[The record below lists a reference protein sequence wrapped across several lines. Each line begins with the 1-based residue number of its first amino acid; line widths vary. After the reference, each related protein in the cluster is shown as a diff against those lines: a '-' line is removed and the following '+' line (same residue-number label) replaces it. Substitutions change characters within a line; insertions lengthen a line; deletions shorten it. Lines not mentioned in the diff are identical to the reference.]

1 MYAEIKARKSS
12 TRRKTVIS
20 GAIGQFPGQQI
31 FLERPNYAGDYIR
44 AKRTGHAHSPH
55 GALMMPDEEDLSNG
69 EQVNEL
75 ASFSGRVLLVEDE
88 DFTRTLVADGLNLL
102 GVQTVP
108 VNSSAAAIEA
118 LKTFDPNVV
127 ICDLDLGAG
136 PSGAALLERLAEEQ
150 PWLGLIA
157 LTAHASPEL
166 AIHDGRSLPES
177 AIYVVKSQLNS
188 IADLLPLAAASIE
201 NLTAPISETRGE
213 QIMINR
219 SQGDILRLMAEGYSN
234 AGIAEERGVS
244 VHAAESQVKRLF
256 QALGLAKDNKLNQ
269 RVLAVRL
276 WQQGKV
282 FVQ

>member
-1 MYAEIKARKSS
+1 
-12 TRRKTVIS
+12 V
-20 GAIGQFPGQQI
+20 GV
-31 FLERPNYAGDYIR
+31 YIR
-44 AKRTGHAHSPH
+44 AKRTGHANSPD
-55 GALMMPDEEDLSNG
+55 GALMIPVEDELSDG

-75 ASFSGRVLLVEDE
+75 TSFSGRVLLVEDE

-102 GVQTVP
+102 GVQTVS

-201 NLTAPISETRGE
+201 NLTAPISTTRGE